1 MAGITLTSVDG
12 LQVGQHTRADR
23 PTGCTVVVAA
33 EGASGGVAVR
43 GSAPGTRETDL
54 LDPRN
59 SVQEVHGIV
68 LSGGSAFGLATADG
82 VVRCLKERGIGLDF
96 PGGPIPIVPGAILF
110 DLGVGGNSAPDADDG
125 YAACAAA
132 STDPVAQGN
141 VGAGAGATVGK
152 LFGPGAMK
160 GGLGSAGYRFADGTV
175 VAALVAVNCRGDVR
189 DPRTGEIIAGARTA
203 DGSGFRNSERVLL
216 GGEPVADSDPGLNT
230 AIGVVAT
237 NRTLDKTACSRLA
250 QVAHD
255 GFARAIVP
263 AHTMWDGDTLFFLAT
278 NRGHAVKGTADQD
291 RLDVATAAAVSDAV
305 VNAVRAAEGLPG
317 LPSARDVGTA

>member
-1 MAGITLTSVDG
+1 M
-12 LQVGQHTRADR
+12 QH
-23 PTGCTVVVAA
+23 
-33 EGASGGVAVR
+33 
-43 GSAPGTRETDL
+43 
-54 LDPRN
+54 
-59 SVQEVHGIV
+59 VHGIV

-110 DLGVGGNSAPDADDG
+110 DLGVGGDSAPDADDG

-132 STDPVAQGN
+132 TTDPVAQGN

-152 LFGPGAMK
+152 LFGAGAMK

-189 DPRTGEIIAGARTA
+189 DPRTGEIVAGARTA
-203 DGSGFRNSERVLL
+203 DGSGFRDSERVLL
-216 GGEPVADSDPGLNT
+216 GGESVADSEPGLNT

-278 NRGHAVKGTADQD
+278 NRAHAVEGTADQD
-291 RLDVATAAAVSDAV
+291 RLDVATAAAVADAV